1 MTPLSELDRLFPAIP
16 KPDPLGDESIFDD
29 LAAEMISVLPLP
41 GTLSTIYRVH
51 LRDGIPVVEAVPES
65 EWSLPLITAPMSLG
79 DEVDADET
87 NHGPCAQGDC
97 SDE

>member
-16 KPDPLGDESIFDD
+16 KPDPLCNQC
-29 LAAEMISVLPLP
+29 
-41 GTLSTIYRVH
+41 
-51 LRDGIPVVEAVPES
+51 DGCQAGMPVVNG
-65 EWSLPLITAPMSLG
+65 IHRNTAGG
-79 DEVDADET
+79 DFYNIHMTCQKKKYIDPVDADET